1 LDENQILAEDDKFE
15 KYGIDRV
22 AEALH
27 ANMWDTMTY
36 KTELRPVSETAT
48 LGVHGTPEEDLGSG
62 QELSEDATI
71 TDIFAKIRAV
81 EEEVDQTTPD
91 TQSLKTNTKQKLL
104 DKEQLDVHA
113 DMDKLDD
120 LEQTFTSLLSMRN
133 KAKALPDKER
143 RELAAKV
150 ALALFNSFDDD

>member
-1 LDENQILAEDDKFE
+1 
-15 KYGIDRV
+15 
-22 AEALH
+22 
-27 ANMWDTMTY
+27 MTY

-48 LGVHGTPEEDLGSG
+48 LGVHGIPEGELGPG
-62 QELSEDATI
+62 QELSEGATI
-71 TDIFAKIRAV
+71 ADIFAKIKAA
-81 EEEVDQTTPD
+81 EEDINPTSPD
-91 TQSLKTNTKQKLL
+91 GNSFQPSTTQSKVILKSNTERKLL
-104 DKEQLDVHA
+104 EMEQLDVH
-113 DMDKLDD
+113 DVDKLDD